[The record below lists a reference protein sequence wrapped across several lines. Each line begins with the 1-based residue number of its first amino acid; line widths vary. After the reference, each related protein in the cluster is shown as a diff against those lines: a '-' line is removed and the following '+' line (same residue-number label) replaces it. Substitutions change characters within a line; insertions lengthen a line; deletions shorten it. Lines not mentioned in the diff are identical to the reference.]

1 MTGDD
6 LPNADHIA
14 RYCPPRQIADGL
26 PLTSAFVLRAQDS
39 HLSVNWLEF
48 FDAPNLTDAVDE
60 MRAAFGAAFDLR
72 PNGRFAVLNVRNAKL
87 VARAQ
92 LRRSVRIQHLPT
104 DDNPAHSGIAGYSA
118 TDTGVAV
125 GLAYLASAGDIY
137 PALD

>member
-6 LPNADHIA
+6 LPNADRIA
-14 RYCPPRQIADGL
+14 RYCPPRQVVDGL
-26 PLTSAFVLRAQDS
+26 PLASAFIPRAHDL

-48 FDAPNLTDAVDE
+48 FDTPNLTDAVDE
-60 MRAAFGAAFDLR
+60 MRTVFGAAFALR

-92 LRRSVRIQHLPT
+92 LQRSVRIQHLPT
-104 DDNPAHSGIAGYSA
+104 DDNPAHSGIAGYSM
-118 TDTGVAV
+118 TDTRVAV

>member
-26 PLTSAFVLRAQDS
+26 PLASAFVPRAHDS

-48 FDAPNLTDAVDE
+48 FDAPNSKDAVDE
-60 MRAAFGAAFDLR
+60 MRAVFGAAFELR

-92 LRRSVRIQHLPT
+92 LQRSVRIQHLPT
-104 DDNPAHSGIAGYSA
+104 EDNPAHAGIAGYSM
-118 TDTGVAV
+118 TDTRVAV

>member
-6 LPNADHIA
+6 LPNADHVA
-14 RYCPPRQIADGL
+14 RYCPPRQIVDGL
-26 PLTSAFVLRAQDS
+26 PLTSAFVPRPQDS

-60 MRAAFGAAFDLR
+60 MRTVFGATLELR

-92 LRRSVRIQHLPT
+92 LRRSIRIQHFPT

-118 TDTGVAV
+118 TDARVAV